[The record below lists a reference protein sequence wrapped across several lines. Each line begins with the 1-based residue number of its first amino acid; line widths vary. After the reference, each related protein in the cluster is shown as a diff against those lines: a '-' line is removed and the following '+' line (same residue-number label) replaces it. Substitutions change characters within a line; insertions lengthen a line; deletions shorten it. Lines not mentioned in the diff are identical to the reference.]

1 MQITDDTNDWIS
13 RMQGDVGWLEDAEVT
28 DELFDPETNIRR
40 GCYFLAYL
48 RGQFG
53 FDEEAL
59 AAYNAGIG
67 RVRNWLQE
75 PGMTDS
81 DGRLI
86 TEKIPIAET
95 RNYVR
100 KVLDA
105 AERYREIYSGL
116 RPHSRATSSKE
127 MSFLCDF
134 DFLLLAS
141 RALQKMSSASSAEN
155 FDSRKSTTDFICSS
169 GIASSSFFA

>member
-1 MQITDDTNDWIS
+1 M
-13 RMQGDVGWLEDAEVT
+13 R
-28 DELFDPETNIRR
+28 
-40 GCYFLAYL
+40 
-48 RGQFG
+48 

-105 AERYREIYSGL
+105 AERYREIYS
-116 RPHSRATSSKE
+116 E
-127 MSFLCDF
+127 
-134 DFLLLAS
+134 
-141 RALQKMSSASSAEN
+141 
-155 FDSRKSTTDFICSS
+155 
-169 GIASSSFFA
+169 

>member
-1 MQITDDTNDWIS
+1 MYPREYSELVEKYAFENSLPVELVFAVILTESSFHADALSPAGAKGLMQITDDTNDWIS

-48 RGQFG
+48 RG
-53 FDEEAL
+53 
-59 AAYNAGIG
+59 
-67 RVRNWLQE
+67 
-75 PGMTDS
+75 TDS

-100 KVLDA
+100 KVMDA
-105 AERYREIYSGL
+105 AERYREIYSE
-116 RPHSRATSSKE
+116 TE
-127 MSFLCDF
+127 
-134 DFLLLAS
+134 
-141 RALQKMSSASSAEN
+141 
-155 FDSRKSTTDFICSS
+155 
-169 GIASSSFFA
+169 